1 MHINL
6 LAGRSY
12 SDITQYPVFPWI
24 MSVYSMNTSHD
35 LPIQVLPPEKIFR
48 DLSKSM
54 GALGDSERIRTFRER
69 FEHTDVFDP
78 VPNYHFGS
86 HYSSPAIIM
95 QYLIRMSPF
104 NKGHKELQ
112 GGKFDLADRLFFSLQ
127 ESYKGA
133 TEEISDVREL
143 TPEFYYC
150 PEILV
155 NFEKHDFGVQ
165 QTGNRVNNVR
175 LSTWSEKPVDNANPY
190 NFIKMHREFLEMEY
204 VSENINNWIDLIF
217 GYKQRGKEAEKALN
231 TFFYLTYE
239 DAIDLEKIEK
249 ETFKISYE
257 SQIIHF
263 GQTPRQIFL
272 KPHPTRTRYEELSN
286 EGRIITDP
294 KYQGKNYRYK
304 LQERRNKNSNKP
316 DDEIVMLKFLSENKL
331 AILRESFSVSFYDWS
346 DNPVFVKEKN
356 SNNNIVTPFHLTL
369 ESEERAPL
377 EQQEFPSNSPLINK
391 IKAGFLAKGMVLV
404 VGGYLDG
411 CLKVFHLE
419 SEEEIKYYYHN
430 EAITAMEIEEKERF
444 LLTGSKSGECVYW
457 HVGSN
462 YSLTKKFAFYDHDN
476 EIISLH
482 ISRDMKAFMTGGA
495 DQKIFIYNY
504 MSGKLL
510 RSLVHPDQ
518 QPINNLI
525 IATSPL
531 PVIVFFSE
539 VDQMLYSYSVNGQ
552 LIEKVKEEANCLKN
566 MKICKNHYC
575 LDVLVFFFLFYY
587 IYI

>member
-1 MHINL
+1 
-6 LAGRSY
+6 
-12 SDITQYPVFPWI
+12 
-24 MSVYSMNTSHD
+24 
-35 LPIQVLPPEKIFR
+35 
-48 DLSKSM
+48 
-54 GALGDSERIRTFRER
+54 
-69 FEHTDVFDP
+69 
-78 VPNYHFGS
+78 
-86 HYSSPAIIM
+86 
-95 QYLIRMSPF
+95 
-104 NKGHKELQ
+104 
-112 GGKFDLADRLFFSLQ
+112 
-127 ESYKGA
+127 
-133 TEEISDVREL
+133 
-143 TPEFYYC
+143 
-150 PEILV
+150 
-155 NFEKHDFGVQ
+155 
-165 QTGNRVNNVR
+165 
-175 LSTWSEKPVDNANPY
+175 
-190 NFIKMHREFLEMEY
+190 
-204 VSENINNWIDLIF
+204 
-217 GYKQRGKEAEKALN
+217 
-231 TFFYLTYE
+231 
-239 DAIDLEKIEK
+239 
-249 ETFKISYE
+249 
-257 SQIIHF
+257 
-263 GQTPRQIFL
+263 
-272 KPHPTRTRYEELSN
+272 
-286 EGRIITDP
+286 
-294 KYQGKNYRYK
+294 
-304 LQERRNKNSNKP
+304 
-316 DDEIVMLKFLSENKL
+316 
-331 AILRESFSVSFYDWS
+331 
-346 DNPVFVKEKN
+346 
-356 SNNNIVTPFHLTL
+356 
-369 ESEERAPL
+369 
-377 EQQEFPSNSPLINK
+377 
-391 IKAGFLAKGMVLV
+391 MVLV

-566 MKICKNHYC
+566 MKICKNQYC